1 MEELER
7 DPEKLWKQSR
17 NHWNDPGLED
27 HNADEDTEKRRVFS
41 FFQHIK
47 IQTIFAVLLF
57 VAMLIASQFD
67 HPLVTKSKNWIRS
80 ELSSSFDFVAV
91 AVWYDN
97 LFEGSP
103 SFIPRFGNNSEL
115 ALANQ
120 SALEIAAPLE
130 QGILLRSFADLLNGI
145 EVVGAKQA
153 EVHAVEKGR
162 IILVPQGNSV
172 IIQHANE
179 RMSIYTRLGEVNVE
193 SGDWVEAG
201 KAIGRLAPIEG
212 EDYSVLFF
220 SMKQGD
226 QYIDPLEV
234 ITLD

>member
-17 NHWNDPGLED
+17 NHWNDPSLEE
-27 HNADEDTEKRRVFS
+27 HNGDDAEKRRVFS

-47 IQTIFAVLLF
+47 IQTILAVIVF
-57 VAMLIASQFD
+57 VAMLVGSQYD
-67 HPLVTKSKNWIRS
+67 HPVVTKSKNWIRS

-103 SFIPRFGNNSEL
+103 AFIPRFGNNSQL

-120 SALEIAAPLE
+120 SSVDIVAPIE

-145 EVVGAKQA
+145 EIVGAKQA
-153 EVHAVEKGR
+153 EVHAIEKGR

-179 RMSIYTRLGEVNVE
+179 RMSIYTRLSEVNVE
-193 SGDWVEAG
+193 SGDWVDAG
-201 KAIGRLAPIEG
+201 TTIGRLSPIEE